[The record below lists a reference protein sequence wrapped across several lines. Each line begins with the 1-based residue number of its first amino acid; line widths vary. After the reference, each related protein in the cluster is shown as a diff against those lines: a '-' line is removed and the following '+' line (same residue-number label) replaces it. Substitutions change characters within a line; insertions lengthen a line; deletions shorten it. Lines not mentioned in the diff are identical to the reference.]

1 MQFDHSKLCGRI
13 VEKFGTRAAFAAAVG
28 LAESAVSNR
37 LNNRV
42 HMDSEEIIFWSSPEI
57 LDIPAEEITAYF
69 LTPKV
74 R

>member
-1 MQFDHSKLCGRI
+1 MQFDHSKLLGRI

-28 LAESAVSNR
+28 LAESAVSYR

-42 HMDSEEIIFWSSPEI
+42 HLDSEEIVLWSSPEL
-57 LDIPAEEITAYF
+57 LDIPAEEIPAYF